1 VIENNPNKNLI
12 VSMRFNQGFRYP
24 KGRKGKRGP
33 SILISLNEGS
43 LKELKCVALELPLGV
58 VSLENFVLPFFV
70 IVSSSRVS
78 W

>member
-33 SILISLNEGS
+33 SIFISLNEES
-43 LKELKCVALELPLGV
+43 LKELKCVLSHLFIFLEYR
-58 VSLENFVLPFFV
+58 NNVLL
-70 IVSSSRVS
+70 RGAC
-78 W
+78 WMK